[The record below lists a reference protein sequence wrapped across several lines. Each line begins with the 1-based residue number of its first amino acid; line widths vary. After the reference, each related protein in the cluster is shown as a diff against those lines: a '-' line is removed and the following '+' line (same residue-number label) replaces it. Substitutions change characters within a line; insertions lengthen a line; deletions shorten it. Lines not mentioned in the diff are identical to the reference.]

1 MSSAST
7 REKSIQEVIEMS
19 FYRFGA
25 SVFTLLL
32 IAGLIVEA
40 RAGNATAN
48 PQKTTDQ
55 IKASLI
61 PFITAEELK
70 AKVVKNQPVT
80 IIDVRSSSAAAESG
94 SKIKGAIYVKLR
106 RLRYRLGFAPLKD
119 VPRNSEVVT
128 YCACPSD
135 EASVRAAQLL
145 LDAGF
150 KRVRALKGGW
160 NGWLK
165 AKGPIEGTPRG

>member
-1 MSSAST
+1 
-7 REKSIQEVIEMS
+7 MS
-19 FYRFGA
+19 FYKFGA
-25 SVFTLLL
+25 SVFTLF
-32 IAGLIVEA
+32 IVAGLIAEP
-40 RAGNATAN
+40 RAGKATAN
-48 PQKTTDQ
+48 PQNTSGQ

-61 PFITAEELK
+61 PFITPEELK
-70 AKVVKNQPVT
+70 AKVVGNQAVT
-80 IIDVRSSSAAAESG
+80 IIDVRSSSTAAESG

-106 RLRYRLGFAPLKD
+106 RLRYRLGFPPLKD

-145 LDAGF
+145 QDAGF

-165 AKGPIEGTPRG
+165 AKGPIEGMPRG